1 MNADMRFP
9 SLLCVG
15 TWLSEKFLRGEL
27 VYSRIYDA
35 AAGAVEAIGWE
46 KADSLETI
54 LASDEAARA
63 YVRENF

>member
-1 MNADMRFP
+1 MKQMR
-9 SLLCVG
+9 LIICVLAMLMLVPAKG
-15 TWLSEKFLRGEL
+15 T
-27 VYSRIYDA
+27 A
-35 AAGAVEAIGWE
+35 EANTKWERLWE